1 MNFGTTAAA
10 ITNWSD
16 QQVLATVPTIGRGM
30 HAITV
35 TRSGSAKPSNGFNFT
50 AYQAQLIPVTFS
62 VNNASPTNPGDNIYL
77 SGNPVEPGNWAST
90 TTGALGA
97 VLTTPT
103 IYPDWWLTVSVP
115 AGKVLQFKALKI
127 QANGTATWENGS
139 NHSYT
144 VPANGVGNVNFNLQ
158 Y

>member
-35 TRSGSAKPSNGFNFT
+35 TRLGSAKPSNGFNFT
-50 AYQAQLIPVTFS
+50 AYQAKLVPVTFS

-97 VLTTPT
+97 MLTTRT
-103 IYPDWWLTVSVP
+103 TYPDWWLTVSVP
-115 AGKVLQFKALKI
+115 AGKVL
-127 QANGTATWENGS
+127 
-139 NHSYT
+139 
-144 VPANGVGNVNFNLQ
+144 
-158 Y
+158 